1 MATLKKP
8 RQTGLPLFW
17 ALLLKVERL
26 TQLERAALSS
36 KNYSILEELH
46 QTKRSTF
53 SQMADLG
60 ARLGLN
66 RSNLDLR
73 TRLEA
78 LERLEQENLRDA
90 QSAVEALRGELTSLA
105 SEAQNLRSFREAYAG
120 ESEAPEFQT
129 KC

>member
-1 MATLKKP
+1 M
-8 RQTGLPLFW
+8 PLFW

>member
-1 MATLKKP
+1 MLKKP

-17 ALLLKVERL
+17 ALLLEVERF
-26 TQLERAALSS
+26 TQLERAALSG

-46 QTKRSTF
+46 QKKRSTF
-53 SQMADLG
+53 SQMAGLG

-105 SEAQNLRSFREAYAG
+105 SEAQSLRSFRDAYAG
-120 ESEAPEFQT
+120 EPEAPEFQT